1 MGRRKKRKSP
11 VYRPTKK
18 LPKIFK
24 CPKCSHKSLKPQKP
38 KPEDTT
44 IHFVCGRC
52 KYEESGKRL
61 PIGEAV
67 DAYGDLIDIYY
78 REQEWDRLNEKA
90 QRLKEAEQYTE
101 LANVYSYLSNIAN
114 IYYEKNMEEFE
125 RIGVPEMEEH
135 AKEWLFKKEAL
146 KGEEK
151 EILRKVRSGE
161 LIDKEDESSHT
172 IGQEIVTVGENVL
185 VEEVSKPKKGANL
198 EEVLGDLGF
207 LEFDDDQK

>member
-1 MGRRKKRKSP
+1 
-11 VYRPTKK
+11 
-18 LPKIFK
+18 
-24 CPKCSHKSLKPQKP
+24 
-38 KPEDTT
+38 
-44 IHFVCGRC
+44 
-52 KYEESGKRL
+52 
-61 PIGEAV
+61 
-67 DAYGDLIDIYY
+67 
-78 REQEWDRLNEKA
+78 
-90 QRLKEAEQYTE
+90 
-101 LANVYSYLSNIAN
+101 
-114 IYYEKNMEEFE
+114 MEEFE

-161 LIDKEDESSHT
+161 LHDKEDESSHT
-172 IGQEIVTVGENVL
+172 IGQEIVTVGENIL